1 MVKLGALVVLGIV
14 LVCFLLLQFYVYVG
28 LRDVSDNRTFVKEL
42 VVEFAEEATMAP
54 VVNVNLTEEV
64 VEEERTPLPEQKV
77 KNGSIVIPFHKKS
90 WYKLF
95 RHYQLKNR
103 VFAENSSVSFFSPP
117 FSVHRGPSFSLLY
130 AHQGCID
137 IFKHSVYL
145 LDSSRKPPY
154 SSFHLRLSS
163 SSHPI
168 HIDGFEDVS
177 LFIVSASLPSD
188 VSSNLTWVLLTP
200 PVRSDECGEA
210 FLQYFPP
217 FYHSIHPLFS
227 RSVVLSVL
235 VHRRSSALCSPSS
248 PCHGGIRAPSCSSRL
263 RVFLFWTTR
272 SCCLE
277 RQCEGNS
284 TASDCSATPTW
295 LRIAIVFTISC

>member
-14 LVCFLLLQFYVYVG
+14 LVCFLLLQFCVYVG
-28 LRDVSDNRTFVKEL
+28 LRDVSDNRTFVKEI
-42 VVEFAEEATMAP
+42 VVEFAEEATMTP
-54 VVNVNLTEEV
+54 VVSANLMTEV
-64 VEEERTPLPEQKV
+64 VEEERIPLPEQKV

-95 RHYQLKNR
+95 RHYQMKNR
-103 VFAENSSVSFFSPP
+103 VVSENNSMAFFSPP

-130 AHQGCID
+130 AQQGCID

-154 SSFHLRLSS
+154 SSFHLRSSS
-163 SSHPI
+163 SSHSI
-168 HIDGFEDVS
+168 HVDGFEDVS
-177 LFIVSASLPSD
+177 LFIVNASFSAD

-200 PVRSDECGEA
+200 PVRSDECSEA

-227 RSVVLSVL
+227 RSVFLSVL
-235 VHRRSSALCSPSS
+235 VHRRSSALCSPST
-248 PCHGGIRAPSCSSRL
+248 PCHGGIRAPNCSSRL
-263 RVFLFWTTR
+263 RAFLFWTTR

-277 RQCEGNS
+277 RRCEENL

>member
-28 LRDVSDNRTFVKEL
+28 LRGVSDNRTFVKEL
-42 VVEFAEEATMAP
+42 VVEFAEEATIAP
-54 VVNVNLTEEV
+54 VVSANLTTYVPTEEQ
-64 VEEERTPLPEQKV
+64 TPLPEQKV

-90 WYKLF
+90 WYTLF
-95 RHYQLKNR
+95 RHYQMKNR
-103 VFAENSSVSFFSPP
+103 VVSENSSMSFFSPP

-130 AHQGCID
+130 VHQGCID

-145 LDSSRKPPY
+145 FDSSRKPPY
-154 SSFHLRLSS
+154 SSFHLRPSS

-177 LFIVSASLPSD
+177 LFIVNASLPSD

-235 VHRRSSALCSPSS
+235 VHRRSSALCSPST
-248 PCHGGIRAPSCSSRL
+248 PCHGGIRAPNCSSRL
-263 RVFLFWTTR
+263 RVFLFWTTH

-277 RQCEGNS
+277 RRCEENL

>member
-1 MVKLGALVVLGIV
+1 MTPVVSANLMTEV
-14 LVCFLLLQFYVYVG
+14 
-28 LRDVSDNRTFVKEL
+28 
-42 VVEFAEEATMAP
+42 AEE
-54 VVNVNLTEEV
+54 EQ
-64 VEEERTPLPEQKV
+64 TPQPEQKV
-77 KNGSIVIPFHKKS
+77 KNESIVIPFRKKS

-95 RHYQLKNR
+95 RYYQMKNR
-103 VFAENSSVSFFSPP
+103 MFAENSSMSFFSPP

-130 AHQGCID
+130 VHQGCID

-145 LDSSRKPPY
+145 FDSSRKPPY
-154 SSFHLRLSS
+154 SSFHLRPSS

-235 VHRRSSALCSPSS
+235 VHRRSSALCSPST
-248 PCHGGIRAPSCSSRL
+248 PCHGGIRAPNCSSRL
-263 RVFLFWTTR
+263 RVFLFWTTH

-277 RQCEGNS
+277 RRCEENL